1 MERMSKLKINDISEN
16 RLSVMVFTFS
26 ICTSIYIHIY
36 RQFIQYL
43 MVHDLSNQ
51 CV

>member
-26 ICTSIYIHIY
+26 ICTSIYIY